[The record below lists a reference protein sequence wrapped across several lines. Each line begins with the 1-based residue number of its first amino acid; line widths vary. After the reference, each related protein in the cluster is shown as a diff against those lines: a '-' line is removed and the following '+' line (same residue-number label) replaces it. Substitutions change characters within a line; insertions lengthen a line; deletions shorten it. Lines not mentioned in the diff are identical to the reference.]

1 MDNLSLTADI
11 GSHIGALELGG
22 AWEHYNDGMLET
34 AARASTGPTGS
45 IPCTRMNCIGDAALE
60 TAAHVTTGPTQIR
73 ANCAGDEVLRVP
85 PEHTQRD
92 RPPDP
97 DGPAPAAAA
106 WMTACRKRPG

>member
-1 MDNLSLTADI
+1 VFLRAPQNRPRVAAKLKGNIMDNLSLTADI
-11 GSHIGALELGG
+11 SSHIGALELGG

-73 ANCAGDEVLRVP
+73 ANCAGDEVL
-85 PEHTQRD
+85 
-92 RPPDP
+92 
-97 DGPAPAAAA
+97 
-106 WMTACRKRPG
+106 